1 MFRRPRFRPPR
12 RNIVPNVPPALRHAQ
27 QLMSLGKFEEAAGLF
42 EQLARGARE
51 RGLVQDARLFQTA
64 GLCRLNT
71 DQIDQ
76 AMTNFKSGLQI
87 LSDRGNKPAFQRA
100 CQRIIRELNDKGYSK
115 EANDLFESV
124 LKSSVAPESIVE
136 TAVEEVQLPKR
147 GSLPAACPSCGG
159 TLRADEVDWIDDA
172 TAECSWCGTPV
183 IAASD

>member
-1 MFRRPRFRPPR
+1 MFRRPRFRPPK
-12 RNIVPNVPPALRHAQ
+12 RNIIPNVPPALRHAQ
-27 QLMSLGKFEEAAGLF
+27 QLMSLGRFEEAAGLF

-51 RGLVQDARLFQTA
+51 HGLVQDARLFQSA
-64 GLCRLNT
+64 GLCRLNA

-115 EANDLFESV
+115 EANEIFEGV
-124 LKSSVAPESIVE
+124 LKSSLGSAPIAE
-136 TAVEEVQLPKR
+136 TAVEEVHPTKR

-159 TLRADEVDWIDDA
+159 TLRSDEVDWIYEA

-183 IAASD
+183 IAGK